1 MENKDLLFM
10 LDNGEEF
17 IKGKFVAD
25 ENKIYY
31 LSADENELFDN
42 IDKVNENILHIYE
55 ENKAEFELLMQKIK
69 DDNTLIDRIKKNPS
83 KKLLFRYEN
92 KLLMDN

>member
-10 LDNGEEF
+10 LDEGEEF

-69 DDNTLIDRIKKNPS
+69 DDNTLMDRIKGNPS